1 MPAVLESFNVENMK
15 EISRYAF
22 LLTGV
27 PRVREVF
34 VPPDN
39 TRDSF
44 TEFIPQFI
52 EALTKPLTEE
62 EKKSG
67 MYKPEIPPRIAMT
80 GTYTEV
86 QEFFQG
92 SPKGFSSPIAKWTDG
107 LPITP
112 PTEELVARMLTGTSH
127 KPDEVVNPKMGP
139 KELKVTVEKVA
150 INAVMAGC
158 KPEHMPV
165 ALAMTELGAW
175 TGFPSSSSM
184 GAFFVVSGPIG
195 KELGMNSGMSFL
207 SPGNPANAALGRF
220 AVLAGINLGGTLIGV
235 NSTGVMGNPL
245 WGLTF
250 AESADSPWEGINV
263 DEGFKKNES
272 VLLKAR
278 MYVRLVPPGLNHT
291 TQRKAPGMEDPSAE
305 PLSDLIA
312 SLKSWPESW
321 GRVVLVTPD
330 LAKQWAKKYP
340 FATSIQ
346 KLQDYL
352 WDRLTKTR
360 GEWGKDW
367 FFYMSSAFAKANPKG
382 SRKLNPDHLAA
393 PDNAPVP
400 MLYSPE
406 HIKII
411 VAGGEGADWGWGT
424 LSYYEAISIDKWR

>member
-1 MPAVLESFNVENMK
+1 M
-15 EISRYAF
+15 
-22 LLTGV
+22 
-27 PRVREVF
+27 
-34 VPPDN
+34 PPDN

-175 TGFPSSSSM
+175 TGYPTSSSF
-184 GAFFVVSGPIG
+184 GAYFVVSGPIG

-207 SPGNPANAALGRF
+207 SPGNPANMALGRF
-220 AVLAGINLGGTLIGV
+220 ASLAGINLGGTVIGV
-235 NSTGVMGNPL
+235 NSTGIMGNPI

-250 AESADSPWEGINV
+250 AESPDSPWEGINV
-263 DEGFKKNES
+263 DEGFKRNES
-272 VLLKAR
+272 VLLKLHN
-278 MYVRLVPPGLNHT
+278 YVRLNPAGLAHT
-291 TQRKAPGMEDPSAE
+291 LQRRGAGFEDPSAE
-305 PLSDLIA
+305 PLADVIA
-312 SLKSWPESW
+312 SLKSWPEDW
-321 GRVVLVTPD
+321 GRAVIVTPD

-352 WDRLTKTR
+352 WEHVTKTR
-360 GEWGKDW
+360 ADWGKDW
-367 FFYMSSAFAKANPKG
+367 FFYMSSAFAKENPKG
-382 SRKLNPDHLAA
+382 SRMLNVDHLAA
-393 PDNAPVP
+393 PDNAAVP
-400 MLYSPE
+400 MIYSPE
-406 HIKII
+406 YIKII
-411 VAGGEGADWGWGT
+411 VAGGEGADWGWST
-424 LSYYEAISIDKWR
+424 LTWHKATSIDKWR